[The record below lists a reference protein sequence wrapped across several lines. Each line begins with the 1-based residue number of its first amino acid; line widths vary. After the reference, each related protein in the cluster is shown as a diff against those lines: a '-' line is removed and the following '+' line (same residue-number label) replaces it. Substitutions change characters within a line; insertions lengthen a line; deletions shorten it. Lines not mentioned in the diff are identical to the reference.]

1 MMAKAIEAHA
11 AQHGEK
17 EKDPAKAVSE
27 EQLIEND
34 LVVQTLKAAAAIR
47 N

>member
-1 MMAKAIEAHA
+1 MTKAIEAHV

-27 EQLIEND
+27 QKRIEND
-34 LVVQTLKAAAAIR
+34 LVAQTLKAATEI
-47 N
+47 